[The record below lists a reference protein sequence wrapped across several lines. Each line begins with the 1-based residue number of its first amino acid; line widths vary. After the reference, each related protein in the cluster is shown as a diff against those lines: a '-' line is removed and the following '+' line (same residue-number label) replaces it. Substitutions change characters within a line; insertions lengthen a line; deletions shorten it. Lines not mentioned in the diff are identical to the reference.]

1 MYEINRHLIVPAV
14 NTVYEPD
21 KFLERERGSG
31 ALFRRL
37 KSSRCKSAESFV
49 AAVRDK
55 IYISTHTEAAQLS
68 SYIHE
73 KLLLLLPFTSISNEC
88 RLYFFSLQSLT
99 TYSCRESIQ
108 ARGHDQRRT
117 SYFRNPRYVS
127 QGKPITIEQ
136 ISIQSPLMC

>member
-99 TYSCRESIQ
+99 TYSNV
-108 ARGHDQRRT
+108 QRIDT
-117 SYFRNPRYVS
+117 STRP
-127 QGKPITIEQ
+127 
-136 ISIQSPLMC
+136 